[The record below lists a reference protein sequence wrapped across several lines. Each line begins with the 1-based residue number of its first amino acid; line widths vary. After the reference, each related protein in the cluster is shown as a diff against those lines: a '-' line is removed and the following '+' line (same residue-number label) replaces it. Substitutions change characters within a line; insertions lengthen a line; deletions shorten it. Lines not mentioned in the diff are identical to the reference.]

1 MRKLI
6 YLLSIMFASL
16 LLAACGDQQS
26 SSSTANNRGTMQHPI
41 PKVTGPVKREYYSF
55 STVVQGGKLFQKN
68 CATCHGQ
75 QAQGDPNWRKPA
87 PGIPAAPPLNGTGH
101 SWHHPKEGLKQTILH
116 GTRAM
121 GGGMPSWKDKLTE
134 AQIDQILAWV
144 QSRWPDDIYLAW
156 SRTDA
161 LAKKSKPKRPSKK

>member
-6 YLLSIMFASL
+6 YLLFLMFASL

-26 SSSTANNRGTMQHPI
+26 SSGANSRGSMQHPI
-41 PKVTGPVKREYYSF
+41 PKVTEPVIREYYSF
-55 STVVQGGKLFQKN
+55 STVAQGGKLFQKN

-75 QAQGDPNWRKPA
+75 QAQGDPNWRQPA
-87 PGIPAAPPLNGTGH
+87 PGIAAAPPLNGKGH
-101 SWHHPKEGLKQTILH
+101 SWHHPKEGLKQTIMH
-116 GTRAM
+116 GTAAM
-121 GGGMPSWKDKLTE
+121 GGGMPAWKDKLTE

-156 SRTDA
+156 SRTDK